1 MLTPHFADLV
11 HHHFDD
17 IHDAAAFFHVQPIT
31 VQRWLSG
38 EVPMNPMAEKLMN
51 IHARG
56 YLPLDHRWNGFK
68 VHFDRATLIT
78 PERREFNPKELLSF
92 AYWRDE
98 HRQLVER
105 HGRID
110 SPKFYP
116 PKEHPLPFRGGRRM
130 PAKPWVP
137 TKFK

>member
-38 EVPMNPMAEKLMN
+38 EVPVNPMAEKLMN

-56 YLPLDHRWNGFK
+56 YLPLDYRWNGFK

-78 PERREFNPKELLSF
+78 PERREFNPKGLLETPKGQIEQF
-92 AYWRDE
+92 DVFCFHVQQIIIRAVR
-98 HRQLVER
+98 L
-105 HGRID
+105 RI
-110 SPKFYP
+110 S
-116 PKEHPLPFRGGRRM
+116 
-130 PAKPWVP
+130 
-137 TKFK
+137 